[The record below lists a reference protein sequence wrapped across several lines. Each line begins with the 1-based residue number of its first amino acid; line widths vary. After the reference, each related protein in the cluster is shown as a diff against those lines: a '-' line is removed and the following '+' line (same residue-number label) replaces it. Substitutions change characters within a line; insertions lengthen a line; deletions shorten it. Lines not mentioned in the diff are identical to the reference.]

1 MAYIYKITNDINDK
15 VYIGQTSVSIKMRW
29 LQHIKDSKRPEKENR
44 PLYRAMKKYGIDAF
58 HISLIEETD
67 NPNEREMYWIKQYNS
82 FHYGYNAT
90 LGGEGRPYEFST
102 EEIENII
109 QLYNQKYS
117 IRDIAII
124 VGHDSSTIKNKLV
137 SLGLEVSN
145 CRNLQ
150 MAVQQLDKKTGITVA
165 TYNSTH
171 DAARALGDDRKNAH
185 IRECCRG
192 LRKSAYGYVWRFVED
207 LAE

>member
-1 MAYIYKITNDINDK
+1 M
-15 VYIGQTSVSIKMRW
+15 Q
-29 LQHIKDSKRPEKENR
+29 
-44 PLYRAMKKYGIDAF
+44 
-58 HISLIEETD
+58 
-67 NPNEREMYWIKQYNS
+67 
-82 FHYGYNAT
+82 
-90 LGGEGRPYEFST
+90 
-102 EEIENII
+102 
-109 QLYNQKYS
+109 
-117 IRDIAII
+117 
-124 VGHDSSTIKNKLV
+124 STIKNKLV